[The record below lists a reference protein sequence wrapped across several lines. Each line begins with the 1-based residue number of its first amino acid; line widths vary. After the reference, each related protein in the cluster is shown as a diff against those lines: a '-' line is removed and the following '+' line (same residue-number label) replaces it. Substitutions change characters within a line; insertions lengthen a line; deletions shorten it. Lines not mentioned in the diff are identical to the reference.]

1 MSEFGPPVA
10 ESESVV
16 SLRSSGLPARP
27 RAALEALF
35 AVASSTFERYL
46 QSVLTEFEQHLFRQ
60 ADQARSNEV
69 QQLHLDA
76 MRDVR
81 RARADVAPRF
91 LLRLEH
97 ALASIDR
104 PATSPAFMRARA
116 KPAALG
122 ELSLLD
128 QESFEEMLSLQ
139 EIATRAE
146 LRYSQLLYLLG
157 QRFAVMAGR
166 QAFEADELPLG
177 PYRLCECLRT
187 AISCLDLAQEYRL
200 QLYRLCDKAFFAN
213 AEPLFVLFNE
223 VLIQHRIL
231 PHVAFQLPRVRREE
245 DASPHAATP
254 AGGPKSDGTAV
265 ADARTDKAASVGA
278 EPQATAAPARAA
290 TEELPT
296 AFRNPLTGWPG
307 APRAFAQYDPT
318 LGTTG
323 PSAADSFE
331 NLRSL
336 LAWRRPVASKSEH
349 ANGAAPASAED
360 LEVVLRELQAKP
372 VAPIVIDGRVVP
384 RTVNHLRQDLMNYL
398 RQFSAQG
405 AAPQLSGEDSDAMDL
420 LGLMFE
426 QLGRDQRADSSMQQL
441 LTRLQVPILR
451 IALRD
456 KRFFTR
462 PEHPARQLLNSVAEA
477 SHYWLDDETED
488 RNLAERM
495 QSVVDRASVEFEG
508 DVRVFE
514 DLSGD
519 LSRQIGTLVR
529 KSEVAERRHVE
540 AAKGREKLD
549 SARAAATLAIDERV
563 ARHSPPALLRT
574 LLEQAWA
581 DVLALTILRHTES
594 SEIYRRR
601 VQIADRLIEVLD
613 QAGAKE
619 VPATP
624 ETRALREEVESG
636 LKQIGYHDKD
646 TAALTT
652 RLFKDAPE
660 HDTDPTSVTEL
671 TIRLKARSRLGVDSN
686 ATGAGLAPSAVAS
699 SSIPL
704 VPAHHAAPL
713 TEEEMRA
720 RHNLLTLPFG
730 TWFEF
735 KINQQGQTVRRKLA
749 WFSTLSGNCLFVNQR
764 GARTEERTLDQLA
777 RELVRGNV
785 SVIEAN
791 PQSLLERRWSALVAS
806 LKSTTGFGRKP
817 DVAAAAGA

>member
-1 MSEFGPPVA
+1 MSDFGPPIA
-10 ESESVV
+10 ESDSAI
-16 SLRSSGLPARP
+16 SLRNNGLPARP

-46 QSVLTEFEQHLFRQ
+46 LSALTEFEQHLFRL

-69 QQLHLDA
+69 QQRHLDA

-104 PATSPAFMRARA
+104 PSATPVFMRATSRA
-116 KPAALG
+116 KLPG

-128 QESFEEMLSLQ
+128 QEVFEEMLSLQ

-166 QAFEADELPLG
+166 HAFDADELPLG
-177 PYRLCECLRT
+177 PHRLCECLRT
-187 AISCLDLAQEYRL
+187 AISCLDLGQEYRL
-200 QLYRLCDKAFFAN
+200 QLYRLCDRIFFSN
-213 AEPLFVLFNE
+213 AEPLYVLFNE

-231 PHVAFQLPRVRREE
+231 PHVAFQLPRIKREDDGAGRRAALPTEPA
-245 DASPHAATP
+245 ASTPDQAAGSKASTEPTPTHAAAEP
-254 AGGPKSDGTAV
+254 PYAAGGD
-265 ADARTDKAASVGA
+265 
-278 EPQATAAPARAA
+278 
-290 TEELPT
+290 LPP

-307 APRAFAQYDPT
+307 VPQASPYDS
-318 LGTTG
+318 GS
-323 PSAADSFE
+323 PSASTDSFD

-336 LAWRRPVASKSEH
+336 LAWRRPVAARNEKPGPEVT
-349 ANGAAPASAED
+349 PASAED

-384 RTVNHLRQDLMNYL
+384 RTLNHLRQDLMNYL

-405 AAPQLSGEDSDAMDL
+405 STPQLSGEDSDAIDL

-426 QLGRDQRADSSMQQL
+426 QLARDQRPDGSMVQL

-462 PEHPARQLLNSVAEA
+462 PEHPARQLLNSVVEA
-477 SHYWLDDETED
+477 SHYWLDEESND

-495 QSVVDRASVEFEG
+495 QSVVDRASAEFEG
-508 DVRVFE
+508 DLRVFE
-514 DLSGD
+514 DLTGD
-519 LSRQIGTLVR
+519 VSKQIGTLAR

-563 ARHSPPALLRT
+563 SSYSPPALLRT

-601 VQIADRLIEVLD
+601 LSVVDRLIEVVD
-613 QAGAKE
+613 QAGAQE
-619 VPATP
+619 LPATP
-624 ETRALREEVESG
+624 ETQALREEVESG
-636 LKQIGYHDKD
+636 LKQIGYHDRD
-646 TAALTT
+646 TGALTS
-652 RLFKDAPE
+652 RLFKDAPPE
-660 HDTDPTSVTEL
+660 DKESTSLTEL
-671 TIRLKARSRLGVDSN
+671 TIRLKARSRLGVDS
-686 ATGAGLAPSAVAS
+686 VAS
-699 SSIPL
+699 SAG
-704 VPAHHAAPL
+704 VPAAAAASSPATVAPPVHIAPL
-713 TEEEMRA
+713 TEEEKKV

-749 WFSTLSGNCLFVNQR
+749 WYSTLSGNCLFVNQR

-777 RELVRGNV
+777 RELTRGNV
-785 SVIEAN
+785 SVIEAH
-791 PQSLLERRWSALVAS
+791 PQSLLERRWSALVSS

-817 DVAAAAGA
+817 GQAAMATP

>member
-1 MSEFGPPVA
+1 MSDFGPPVA
-10 ESESVV
+10 ESDSAI
-16 SLRSSGLPARP
+16 SLRNNGLPARP

-46 QSVLTEFEQHLFRQ
+46 LGALTEFEQHLFRL

-69 QQLHLDA
+69 QQRHLDA

-104 PATSPAFMRARA
+104 PSATPVFMRATSRA
-116 KPAALG
+116 QLPG

-128 QESFEEMLSLQ
+128 QEVFEEMLSLQ

-166 QAFEADELPLG
+166 HAFDPDELPLG
-177 PYRLCECLRT
+177 PHRLCECLRT
-187 AISCLDLAQEYRL
+187 AISCLDLGQEYRL
-200 QLYRLCDKAFFAN
+200 QLYRLCDRIFFSN
-213 AEPLFVLFNE
+213 AEPLYVLFNE

-231 PHVAFQLPRVRREE
+231 PHVAFQLPRIKRE
-245 DASPHAATP
+245 DDS
-254 AGGPKSDGTAV
+254 AGRSA
-265 ADARTDKAASVGA
+265 
-278 EPQATAAPARAA
+278 AAPAEPAAGASAQDAGSRERAA
-290 TEELPT
+290 APHPSHASVAAPRAASEDLPA

-307 APRAFAQYDPT
+307 VPHASPYDSSSPET
-318 LGTTG
+318 STFT
-323 PSAADSFE
+323 DSFD

-336 LAWRRPVASKSEH
+336 MAWRRPVAPRSEK
-349 ANGAAPASAED
+349 AGPESAPASAQD

-384 RTVNHLRQDLMNYL
+384 RTLNHLRQDLMNYL

-405 AAPQLSGEDSDAMDL
+405 STPQLSAEDSDAIDL

-426 QLGRDQRADSSMQQL
+426 QLARDQRPDGSMVQL
-441 LTRLQVPILR
+441 LTRLQVPMLR

-456 KRFFTR
+456 KRFFTH
-462 PEHPARQLLNSVAEA
+462 PEHPARQLLNSVVEA
-477 SHYWLDDETED
+477 SHYWLDDESND

-495 QSVVDRASVEFEG
+495 QSVVDRASAEFEG

-514 DLSGD
+514 DLTAD
-519 LSRQIGTLVR
+519 LSKQIGTLAR
-529 KSEVAERRHVE
+529 KSEVAERRHIE

-549 SARAAATLAIDERV
+549 AARAAATLAIDERV
-563 ARHSPPALLRT
+563 SSYSPPALLRT

-601 VQIADRLIEVLD
+601 LSVVDRLIEVVD
-613 QAGAKE
+613 QAGTQE
-619 VPATP
+619 LPSTP
-624 ETRALREEVESG
+624 ETQALREEVESG
-636 LKQIGYHDKD
+636 LKQIGYHDRD
-646 TAALTT
+646 TGALTS
-652 RLFKDAPE
+652 RLFKDSPA
-660 HDTDPTSVTEL
+660 HDQESTSLTEL
-671 TIRLKARSRLGVDSN
+671 TIRLKARSRLGVDS
-686 ATGAGLAPSAVAS
+686 AASSAGLPPAALAGSPAAIIPAVH
-699 SSIPL
+699 I
-704 VPAHHAAPL
+704 APL
-713 TEEEMRA
+713 SEEEKKA

-749 WFSTLSGNCLFVNQR
+749 WYSTLSGNCLFVNQR

-777 RELVRGNV
+777 RELTRGNV
-785 SVIEAN
+785 SVIEAH
-791 PQSLLERRWSALVAS
+791 PQSLLERRWSALVS
-806 LKSTTGFGRKP
+806 GLKSTTGFGRKP
-817 DVAAAAGA
+817 AQTGVAAP

>member
-1 MSEFGPPVA
+1 MPEFGPPAA
-10 ESESVV
+10 ESDSAV

-46 QSVLTEFEQHLFRQ
+46 QAALTEFEQHLFRL

-69 QQLHLDA
+69 QQRHLDA

-104 PATSPAFMRARA
+104 PAAPPAFMRAPNRA
-116 KPAALG
+116 NPVAQ
-122 ELSLLD
+122 LSLID
-128 QESFEEMLSLQ
+128 QESLEETLGLQ

-166 QAFEADELPLG
+166 QAFDADELPLG
-177 PYRLCECLRT
+177 PYRLCECMRT
-187 AISCLDLAQEYRL
+187 AIDCLDLDREYRL
-200 QLYRLCDKAFFAN
+200 QLFRLCDRVFFGN
-213 AEPLFVLFNE
+213 AEPLYVLFNE

-231 PHVAFQLPRVRREE
+231 PHVAFQLPRVRRDE
-245 DASPHAATP
+245 DP
-254 AGGPKSDGTAV
+254 
-265 ADARTDKAASVGA
+265 
-278 EPQATAAPARAA
+278 PARAA
-290 TEELPT
+290 QAAPGHAAESPAAAHPAAPAAGPASSHATQATVDPATQALPS
-296 AFRNPLTGWPG
+296 AFSNPLTGWPG
-307 APRAFAQYDPT
+307 APRNFAPYDPNA
-318 LGTTG
+318 GA
-323 PSAADSFE
+323 PAADTFE

-336 LAWRRPVASKSEH
+336 LAWRRPVAGKPDQADGE
-349 ANGAAPASAED
+349 AVPASSED

-384 RTVNHLRQDLMNYL
+384 RTVNHLRQDLLNYL
-398 RQFSAQG
+398 RQFSGQG
-405 AAPQLSGEDSDAMDL
+405 SAPQLSGEDSDAMDL

-426 QLGRDQRADSSMQQL
+426 QLGRDQRPDSAMQNL

-477 SHYWLDDETED
+477 SHYWLDDENDD
-488 RNLAERM
+488 RNLVERM
-495 QSVVDRASVEFEG
+495 QSVVDRANVEFEG

-514 DLSGD
+514 DLTGD

-540 AAKGREKLD
+540 AAKGREKLE
-549 SARAAATLAIDERV
+549 SARAAATLAINERV

-601 VQIADRLIEVLD
+601 VKIADRLIEMLD
-613 QAGAKE
+613 QSGSRE
-619 VPATP
+619 LPSTP
-624 ETRALREEVESG
+624 ETQALREEVESG

-646 TAALTT
+646 TIALTS
-652 RLFKDAPE
+652 RLFRDAPE
-660 HDTDPTSVTEL
+660 KDADPASLTEL
-671 TIRLKARSRLGVDSN
+671 TIRLKNRSRLGVDTTS
-686 ATGAGLAPSAVAS
+686 AGGGLAPSATAM
-699 SSIPL
+699 SSIP
-704 VPAHHAAPL
+704 VASAQHAAPL
-713 TEEEMRA
+713 TEEEKRA

-735 KINQQGQTVRRKLA
+735 KINQQGLTVRHKLA
-749 WFSTLSGNCLFVNQR
+749 WYSTLSGNCLFVNQR

-777 RELVRGNV
+777 RELTRGNV
-785 SVIEAN
+785 SVIEAH
-791 PQSLLERRWSALVAS
+791 PQSLLERRWSAVVAS
-806 LKSTTGFGRKP
+806 LKSTTGFGRKQE
-817 DVAAAAGA
+817 VAAAARS